1 MTDQAKLNQDGAD
14 PAPAGAGDSPQRPP
28 KKAKTPTDRIA
39 QRDAERNAAAASVA
53 ATLPADRAALL
64 DVARECVELY
74 NEAVLNRADFAA
86 LIIGERYDA
95 VVWRLNGGT
104 YFGCNGGDES
114 AGSVIARHCQA
125 TPGEVPLWGQRG
137 EFIVTVKDIR
147 CWVKYSGGLGS
158 VLSCHF
164 EFNAVDLDGPFISE
178 TGYRSHF
185 CAPIRGKTVDAAA
198 TEIFAEFLNK
208 ERRYLDADYQDR
220 RTEDAIPQWIQSLP
234 QPARRKPAL
243 RDLESLPVPD
253 GFVLVDVVLTSRQ
266 AFIVRKWAEAAR
278 VKITA
283 ATREAKKSPAAAAVV
298 EAPKDSQAKQD
309 DTEGDD
315 ADPDPDPAAPQPGQ
329 RWRIVSVHHPC
340 FNKDIGKV
348 IVITKANHVM
358 RSVFAHDDRPVTYRK
373 NRNGRMVVSYD
384 PRCVQTI
391 YGWDSLEMV

>member
-1 MTDQAKLNQDGAD
+1 MTEQAKLNQDGAGE
-14 PAPAGAGDSPQRPP
+14 APQRPP

-39 QRDAERNAAAASVA
+39 QREAERNAAAASVA

-64 DVARECVELY
+64 DVAKECVELY

-95 VVWRLNGGT
+95 VVWKLNGGT

-147 CWVKYSGGLGS
+147 CWVKYGGGLGS

-185 CAPIRGKTVDAAA
+185 CAPMRGKTVDAAA
-198 TEIFAEFLNK
+198 TEIFADLLNK
-208 ERRYLDADYQDR
+208 QRRYLDPDYQDR
-220 RTEDAIPQWIQSLP
+220 RAEDVLPQWLQSLP
-234 QPARRKPAL
+234 QPPRRKPAL
-243 RDLESLPVPD
+243 RDPETLPVPD

-278 VKITA
+278 VKITV
-283 ATREAKKSPAAAAVV
+283 ATREAKKSPAASAAV
-298 EAPKDSQAKQD
+298 EAPRDSQAKD
-309 DTEGDD
+309 DDAEGDD
-315 ADPDPDPAAPQPGQ
+315 ADPDPAAPQPGQ

-340 FNKDIGKV
+340 FNRDIGKV
-348 IVITKANHVM
+348 IVITKTNYAM

-373 NRNGRMVVSYD
+373 NRNGRMVTSYD
-384 PRCVQTI
+384 PRCVETI
-391 YGWDSLEMV
+391 YGWDSLERV